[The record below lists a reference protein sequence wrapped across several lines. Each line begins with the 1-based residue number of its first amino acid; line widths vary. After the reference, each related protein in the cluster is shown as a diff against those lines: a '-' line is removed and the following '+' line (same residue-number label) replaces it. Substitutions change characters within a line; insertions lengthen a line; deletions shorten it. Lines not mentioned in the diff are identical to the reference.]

1 MLNSTLYRYYYSIK
15 FSDIKVLK
23 GNLQELPFP
32 KLTEIQDKELGE
44 LVSIIKENGYS
55 AEYQRKLDEIV
66 YSIFGITLDE
76 QVQIKQRIG

>member
-1 MLNSTLYRYYYSIK
+1 MLNSALYRYYYSIK

-44 LVSIIKENGYS
+44 LVSVINEKEFS
-55 AEYQRKLDEIV
+55 AETQKKLNELV
-66 YSIFGITLDE
+66 YSIFGITPSE
-76 QVQIKQRIG
+76 QVQIKERIG